1 MKIEIAKNDLKESL
15 DIANATLG
23 SGSDITSHFL
33 FERIGESVFI
43 SSCNPPRVY
52 SSIPLKHANVEGNEA
67 FTVEGKRFMSA
78 VNAVHGLLKI
88 ELVEKQVK
96 ITSPKGTAEFPS
108 LDPEVFPPWREM
120 LTECQPSVDVSSS
133 LIYDTLNVSRPY
145 ASTDDQR
152 RPELCMINFTGGKA
166 FACDGFGLA
175 MSKHDAFNGLD
186 VKFHIKDVPPALK
199 FLKAHDGN
207 DLSVLKSEK
216 AVFMKNED
224 GAVFGM
230 MALPFTMPTAITQ
243 KYIEAFGWVPRR
255 VWRIKKEEL
264 LNSIQF
270 LTSGADDTVLKVN
283 FIHPESETLSPPR
296 VEMPAASGK
305 GIMSYSLEEAPL
317 SFELTADLD
326 LDSITD
332 KGEKLKAARM
342 RLDRSGDCGEDI
354 ESFGFN
360 HKFMKRALDVSDS
373 ILTFGCNKEGEKR
386 GYMLFSQVTS
396 NGVEVVSILGWMV

>member
-1 MKIEIAKNDLKESL
+1 MKIEIAKNDLKETL

-33 FERIGESVFI
+33 FERIGENVFI

-52 SSIPLKHANVEGNEA
+52 SSIPLKHLKVEGTES

-78 VNAVHGLLKI
+78 VNAVNGLLKI

-96 ITSPKGTAEFPS
+96 VTSTKGTAEFPS
-108 LDPEVFPPWREM
+108 LDPMVFPPWREM
-120 LTECQPSVDVSSS
+120 LLECEPSGEVQAS

-145 ASTDDQR
+145 SSTDEQR
-152 RPELCMINFTGGKA
+152 RPELCMVNFTGGKA

-175 MSKHDAFNGLD
+175 MSKHQDFAGLE
-186 VKFHIKDVPPALK
+186 VKFHIKDVPSASK

-207 DLSVLKSEK
+207 TLTFLKSEK
-216 AVFMKNED
+216 AVFIKNDD

-230 MALPFTMPTAITQ
+230 MALPFTMPAAITQ
-243 KYIEAFGWVPRR
+243 KYIDAFNWVPRR
-255 VWRIKKEEL
+255 VWRIKKDEL
-264 LNSIQF
+264 LNAIQF
-270 LTSGADDTVLKVN
+270 LTSGADDTVLKVTYT
-283 FIHPESETLSPPR
+283 HPESETMALPR

-305 GIMSYSLEEAPL
+305 GVMSYSLEEAPL
-317 SFELTADLD
+317 SFELKDDTD
-326 LDSITD
+326 LDSVLD
-332 KGEKLKAARM
+332 KGERLKAS
-342 RLDRSGDCGEDI
+342 RLRQDKKGEGGEDI

-360 HKFMKRALDVSDS
+360 HKFMKRALDVSDN
-373 ILTFGCNKEGEKR
+373 IITFGCNKEGANR